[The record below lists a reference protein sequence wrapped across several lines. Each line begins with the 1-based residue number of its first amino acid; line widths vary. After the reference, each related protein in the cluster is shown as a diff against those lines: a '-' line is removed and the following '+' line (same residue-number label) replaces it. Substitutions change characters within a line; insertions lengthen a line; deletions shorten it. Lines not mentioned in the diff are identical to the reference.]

1 MMRDLAHRLQ
11 RGLSLAGVAV
21 LASLVWGCSASTIP
35 SVHSEPE
42 RMTLARR
49 MMEQRRWASAS
60 ELLKSYIQNNPG
72 SGEVDE
78 AVYQLG
84 ICYLRQKDWA
94 LAANEFE
101 RMSRDYPESDSTP
114 SASFRLGE
122 ALYAQARPPDFD
134 QEYTTRAIEQ
144 WKTYL
149 RDHPGHWL
157 NPEAE
162 RQELMARSR
171 LATKMIAT
179 GDLYLKL
186 NLPGPARVYY
196 QRVVDDYSD
205 TLLLGRAL
213 LGEAMCDVRQ
223 KQNDLAIERFREVEQ
238 RFAGQPVAIEAAR
251 ERSRLER
258 RHKP

>member
-1 MMRDLAHRLQ
+1 VTPSLRPTLAL
-11 RGLSLAGVAV
+11 LLLAA
-21 LASLVWGCSASTIP
+21 LAAFAWGCGAGTIP
-35 SVHSEPE
+35 AVHSEPE
-42 RMTLARR
+42 RLSLARR
-49 MMEQRRWASAS
+49 MMEQHRWASAT
-60 ELLKSYIQNNPG
+60 ELFKSYIQNNPG
-72 SGEVDE
+72 SVEVDE

-84 ICYLRQKDWA
+84 ICYLHQKDWA
-94 LAANEFE
+94 LAATEFE

-134 QEYTTRAIEQ
+134 QEYTNKAIEQ

-162 RQELMARSR
+162 RQEMIARSR
-171 LATKMIAT
+171 LATKLIAT

-196 QRVVDDYSD
+196 QRVIDDYGD

-213 LGEAMCDVRQ
+213 LGRARCDA
-223 KQNDLAIERFREVEQ
+223 KQHENEQAIETLRQVEQ
-238 RFAGQPVAIEAAR
+238 RFAGQPVAVEAAR
-251 ERSRLER
+251 ERSRIER
-258 RHKP
+258 RLKP